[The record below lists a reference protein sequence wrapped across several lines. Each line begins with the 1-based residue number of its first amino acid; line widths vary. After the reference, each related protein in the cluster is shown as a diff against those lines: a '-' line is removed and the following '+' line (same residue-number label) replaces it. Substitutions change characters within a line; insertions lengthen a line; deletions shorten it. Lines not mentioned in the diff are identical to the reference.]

1 MRFFQENTPTENA
14 SFWTKDW
21 TDQYKVNFGEWADQS
36 VDWIDI
42 NLEWLLNIIK
52 WPFDFLLSNVV
63 EGFLE
68 QRGWWLIVLLM
79 FFIGW
84 AVRSFRVGL
93 FALVALT
100 FCAILGPGYWIE
112 TARTI
117 GFIAVAVFL
126 CVVIG
131 IPVGIACGRIDPVW
145 SVVRPVLD
153 AMQVVH
159 SFVYMLPFIFFF
171 GIGEESATMVTMVF
185 ALPPLIR
192 LTNLG
197 IRQVP
202 EDVVEASRAYGA
214 PEYRVLTDVQIPLA
228 RPAIMTG
235 VNQTLLLAISMLGI
249 AAIMLCELRARC
261 TRLALHAIMQL
272 KLRLA
277 C

>member
-36 VDWIDI
+36 VDWIDT

-202 EDVVEASRAYGA
+202 
-214 PEYRVLTDVQIPLA
+214 
-228 RPAIMTG
+228 
-235 VNQTLLLAISMLGI
+235 
-249 AAIMLCELRARC
+249 
-261 TRLALHAIMQL
+261 
-272 KLRLA
+272 
-277 C
+277 